1 MVLLMKKILEFL
13 ALFLLWF
20 IPAAANVEEG
30 KIHLE
35 CKVINSADIVGPP
48 IDFEEAYLYV
58 INIEDGEYEKT
69 GTNKKSYVKIMENY
83 IFEYSFSN
91 KGAEIRTHTRDVGT
105 MEVATAKN
113 FSEALYQKTK
123 QKLDRVNANI
133 KNYQP
138 EIQDKYEI
146 YNISKLGNIDQE
158 NEKYSIIMKTLNYL
172 RLYEDIKK
180 NGYNDTEEKNFQV
193 NARNYKCN
201 KTDGFK

>member
-1 MVLLMKKILEFL
+1 MLRWKKQRRISSI
-13 ALFLLWF
+13 WT
-20 IPAAANVEEG
+20 NY
-30 KIHLE
+30 
-35 CKVINSADIVGPP
+35 NS
-48 IDFEEAYLYV
+48 
-58 INIEDGEYEKT
+58 
-69 GTNKKSYVKIMENY
+69 
-83 IFEYSFSN
+83 
-91 KGAEIRTHTRDVGT
+91 
-105 MEVATAKN
+105 
-113 FSEALYQKTK
+113 
-123 QKLDRVNANI
+123 ANI

-172 RLYEDIKK
+172 RLYEDTKK

>member
-1 MVLLMKKILEFL
+1 
-13 ALFLLWF
+13 
-20 IPAAANVEEG
+20 
-30 KIHLE
+30 
-35 CKVINSADIVGPP
+35 
-48 IDFEEAYLYV
+48 
-58 INIEDGEYEKT
+58 
-69 GTNKKSYVKIMENY
+69 MENY

-91 KGAEIRTHTRDVGT
+91 KGAEIRTHIRDVGT

-138 EIQDKYEI
+138 EIQDKHEI

-193 NARNYKCN
+193 NARDYECN